1 MNSCMR
7 NMTLRWALLIGA
19 LVAATVANAAPPA
32 TIEIAQSPAWLE
44 HGGHRIALAPGQIVE
59 DTARIVT
66 GAQARVVIR
75 LAEGSTVKLGE
86 DTLFSWRSTPD
97 ADRTL
102 YRAALNVL
110 KGAFRFTTTALG
122 KDFRRDIRA
131 TVGTATIGI
140 RGTDVWGKA
149 ADDRDFVVLIEGAI
163 EITRADQTVSMS
175 TPQTLF
181 NAPKNLPADPI
192 EPVDGQMLA
201 AWAQETEPQAGTG
214 IVTLDGRW
222 GVIAGEFLNAR
233 SASALVTILNSAGY
247 RATVSEHGA
256 RDTRYQVVLSHFATA
271 ADAAAIVE
279 RLKSAFPTINPSV
292 TES

>member
-1 MNSCMR
+1 MKAYMR
-7 NMTLRWALLIGA
+7 NGFLLGA
-19 LVAATVANAAPPA
+19 ILAASMASAAPSG
-32 TIEIAQSPAWLE
+32 TVEIVQSPAWVD
-44 HGGHRIALAPGQIVE
+44 HAGHRVAVAPGQLLE

-86 DTLFSWRSTPD
+86 DTQFSMRVTPEGT
-97 ADRTL
+97 DRTL
-102 YRAALNVL
+102 FSAALDVL
-110 KGAFRFTTTALG
+110 QGAFRFTTAALG

-149 ADDRDFVVLIEGAI
+149 ASDRDFVVLIEGAI
-163 EITRADQTVSMS
+163 EITRANRTVSMS

-192 EPVDGQMLA
+192 APVGGNLLA

-214 IVTLDGRW
+214 IATVDGRW
-222 GVIAGEFLNAR
+222 GVIAGDFLHAR
-233 SASALVTILNSAGY
+233 SASALVAILNSSGY
-247 RATVSEHGA
+247 PAVLSEHD
-256 RDTRYQVVLSHFATA
+256 RPDTRYQVLLNHFATE
-271 ADAAAIVE
+271 ADAAATAA
-279 RLKSAFPTINPSV
+279 RLKSAFPPINPSV
-292 TES
+292 L